1 MSCDR
6 RDITEQKCDPFP
18 GRKARMREVVEIQG
32 LGNERRGSLP
42 DNSLLGNNPE
52 SGQMQPAMQP
62 NH

>member
-1 MSCDR
+1 
-6 RDITEQKCDPFP
+6 
-18 GRKARMREVVEIQG
+18 MREVVEIQG

-42 DNSLLGNNPE
+42 DNSLLENNPE